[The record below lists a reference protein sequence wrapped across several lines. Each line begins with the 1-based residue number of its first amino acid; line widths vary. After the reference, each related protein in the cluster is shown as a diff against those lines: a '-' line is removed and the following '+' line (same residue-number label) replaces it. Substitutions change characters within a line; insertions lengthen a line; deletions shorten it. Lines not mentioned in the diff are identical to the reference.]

1 MIHQRHTTVART
13 IIEAIESNNPSHTAQ
28 GVVSSME
35 SLRAFG
41 FTIPSWEELILA
53 ENQNRVPAEEEDP
66 SQPRFGRQ
74 QEAAV
79 AVHHTFLER
88 ELRPLLGETEEALLR
103 SKGGP
108 LASVPFTSLPTMRE
122 TSFDPQP
129 FRLLLLRRLRLPL
142 PLSARWC
149 RCGRPLDCLGHH
161 QSACSR
167 AGVLEHRG
175 YPMETVVARICR
187 VRTNVIVRDL
197 DLGAFNRLDGR
208 RLEIIADG
216 LPLQRGAQLAVDT
229 TPVSPIK
236 ADGTARRHAAR
247 RNGFALEAARKAK
260 ERKYSELAGR
270 GGRARLV
277 VVGAEVGGRFSS
289 ETSQFLR
296 GLVSA
301 KVRGVP
307 PLLKRKAAAAW
318 MRRWSSML
326 GCVVANSFALSLLGR
341 VPPGADGEVP
351 SLSDV
356 LAADRYA

>member
-1 MIHQRHTTVART
+1 MIHQRHPTVVRT

-35 SLRAFG
+35 SLRAVG
-41 FTIPSWEELILA
+41 CTIPSWEELILA
-53 ENQNRVPAEEEDP
+53 ENQNRV
-66 SQPRFGRQ
+66 
-74 QEAAV
+74 
-79 AVHHTFLER
+79 
-88 ELRPLLGETEEALLR
+88 LGETEVALLR
-103 SKGGP
+103 SQGGP

-142 PLSARWC
+142 PLFLSARWPST
-149 RCGRPLDCLGHH
+149 RLPWPPPI
-161 QSACSR
+161 S
-167 AGVLEHRG
+167 VLEG
-175 YPMETVVARICR
+175 GSLVAHWLSHGDIFREAGAR
-187 VRTNVIVRDL
+187 VRTNVMVRDL

-216 LPLQRGAQLAVDT
+216 LPLWREAQLAVDT
-229 TPVSPIK
+229 TLVSPIK

-247 RNGFALEAARKAK
+247 RNGIALEAARKAK
-260 ERKYSELAGR
+260 ERKYPELAGR

-289 ETSQFLR
+289 ETPQFLR

-307 PLLKRKAAAAW
+307 PPLKVKAAAAW
-318 MRRWSSML
+318 MRRWSSVL
-326 GCVVANSFALSLLGR
+326 GGVVANSFALSLLGR

-356 LAADRYA
+356 LGADRYA

>member
-1 MIHQRHTTVART
+1 MIHQRHPTVART
-13 IIEAIESNNPSHTAQ
+13 IIEAIESNNPTHTAQ

-35 SLRAFG
+35 SLRAVG
-41 FTIPSWEELILA
+41 FTIPSWEELIMA

-74 QEAAV
+74 QEAAA

-103 SKGGP
+103 SQGGP
-108 LASVPFTSLPTMRE
+108 LASIPFTSLPTMRE
-122 TSFDPQP
+122 TSFAPQP
-129 FRLLLLRRLRLPL
+129 FRLLLLRRLGAHQPL

-149 RCGRPLDCLGHH
+149 RCGRPLDSLGHH

-167 AGVLEHRG
+167 AGVLGHRG
-175 YPMETVVARICR
+175 YPMETVMARICR
-187 VRTNVIVRDL
+187 EAGARVRTDVMVRDL
-197 DLGAFNRLDGR
+197 DLGAFNRLDGQ

-216 LPLQRGAQLAVDT
+216 LPLWRGAQLAVDT
-229 TPVSPIK
+229 TLVSPIK

-247 RNGFALEAARKAK
+247 RNGIALEAARRAK
-260 ERKYSELAGR
+260 ERKYPELAGR

-307 PLLKRKAAAAW
+307 PNLKGKAAAAW

-326 GCVVANSFALSLLGR
+326 GCGGR
-341 VPPGADGEVP
+341 QLFCTVPPWSSSP
-351 SLSDV
+351 WS
-356 LAADRYA
+356 RW